1 MTDIVLFPAQQL
13 AKRTAYTH
21 STYLTITHAW
31 RSRVHRTE
39 WIPSAEHSGHPP
51 LSTHV
56 RALLPRH
63 AWLCSL
69 WRGRRRAKKKKK
81 KKGSRNHIMH
91 PGRLNELA
99 RLASL
104 LSHIFPGLH
113 FHYRRPF
120 FESRNANLP
129 PLPLMNEAKK
139 EGGKRE
145 KKICFLVLQLQTS
158 F

>member
-13 AKRTAYTH
+13 AKRTTYTH
-21 STYLTITHAW
+21 AHTLDILDNYTRVAQSCASDGMDSLGRAFQPSTIKHTRARAHPA
-31 RSRVHRTE
+31 SRV
-39 WIPSAEHSGHPP
+39 
-51 LSTHV
+51 
-56 RALLPRH
+56 LP
-63 AWLCSL
+63 SL
-69 WRGRRRAKKKKK
+69 WRGRRRAKK

-91 PGRLNELA
+91 PGRLNELT

-129 PLPLMNEAKK
+129 RCL
-139 EGGKRE
+139 
-145 KKICFLVLQLQTS
+145 
-158 F
+158 